1 MEYETI
7 KGYLLLNGFNCY
19 ESSMRYVL
27 QNNYIVFVFD
37 SITKNLFEVQYYYD
51 EDVHIG
57 ECQNSLKSFFEI
69 AYEMGPSYVITLKP
83 LKNYSCYLNNKG
95 VVLTNEKSTIN
106 LALDRDRFFG
116 ICEKYLIFFL
126 HVNFLIFLS

>member
-19 ESSMRYVL
+19 ESPMHYVL

-37 SITKNLFEVQYYYD
+37 RDARNLLEVQYYYD
-51 EDVHIG
+51 EDVHI
-57 ECQNSLKSFFEI
+57 CKYQNSLFRI
-69 AYEMGPSYVITLKP
+69 TYERGPSYVITLKP
-83 LKNYSCYLNNKG
+83 LKNYSYYLSNEG

-106 LALDRDRFFG
+106 LALDR
-116 ICEKYLIFFL
+116 IKFL
-126 HVNFLIFLS
+126 EFVRSI